1 MDSIVIPMTIIWTIA
16 FMGLIYMAILLGDF
30 PGDKK

>member
-16 FMGLIYMAILLGDF
+16 FMALIYMAILLGD
-30 PGDKK
+30 KNE